1 MGTNMKLSVG
11 VGRRVITPELGTI
24 LYGYAPGRPAKAV
37 GDDLNV
43 IAAAF
48 RSDTAFSMLICFDV
62 CTCKPELADAIRNA
76 VSQKTGIPFG
86 SIIVNTSHTH
96 SGPVTELRQTGWGDP
111 DLDFMYNIMLPKAVE
126 AADEAVNS
134 MRPALLGVGET
145 ESDVAANRRE
155 ITPDGQIVLGQ
166 CPWGL
171 MDRTMTVV
179 SFKDADTDE
188 CILNMIHYCAHAT
201 ASGPNDEITR
211 DWPGPM
217 KDILER
223 ETGGITLFLAGSN
236 GETGPRC
243 PNGKTTESYQA
254 AMELGK
260 RAGIDAVRA
269 WRSIKEWRN
278 VPMNVTNG
286 DVVIPYE
293 DLPPYEEASKN
304 CLSGLDLT
312 V

>member
-111 DLDFMYNIMLPKAVE
+111 DLDFQAKERKEQEYANKARWNE
-126 AADEAVNS
+126 QNY
-134 MRPALLGVGET
+134 
-145 ESDVAANRRE
+145 
-155 ITPDGQIVLGQ
+155 GQ
-166 CPWGL
+166 
-171 MDRTMTVV
+171 
-179 SFKDADTDE
+179 
-188 CILNMIHYCAHAT
+188 
-201 ASGPNDEITR
+201 
-211 DWPGPM
+211 
-217 KDILER
+217 
-223 ETGGITLFLAGSN
+223 
-236 GETGPRC
+236 
-243 PNGKTTESYQA
+243 
-254 AMELGK
+254 
-260 RAGIDAVRA
+260 
-269 WRSIKEWRN
+269 
-278 VPMNVTNG
+278 
-286 DVVIPYE
+286 
-293 DLPPYEEASKN
+293 
-304 CLSGLDLT
+304 
-312 V
+312 